1 MEADERAEHAAR
13 AEAGDG
19 ERCVTVSGGGMLFF
33 FFCSA
38 LKGAINGE
46 SCGAGR
52 QVGR

>member
-19 ERCVTVSGGGMLFF
+19 ERCVTVSGGGIF

-46 SCGAGR
+46 SSGAGR